1 MINYKRFKEEKG
13 SSNSV
18 AFLFIL
24 FVISIMLI
32 SFIDVGLYFNVKNQ
46 VQDAAENGARNVA
59 LYGGTGSTN
68 ALRKNVS
75 NTDAVDVVYN
85 SIPETFKSTSANPV
99 KIIGSVSSGKNDK
112 GRDEYN
118 NSQYGIRKGDITCGT
133 INEASWNVAEGNT
146 KSAGDPV
153 GCEIS
158 FGYRGIAGK
167 LGMFQIAGKEYK
179 VIGTSVS
186 EVSTK

>member
-32 SFIDVGLYFNVKNQ
+32 SFLDIGLYFNVKNQ

-59 LYGGTGSTN
+59 LYGGTGSGN
-68 ALRKNVS
+68 HLRDSVS

-85 SIPETFKSTSANPV
+85 SIPETFKSTSSNPV
-99 KIIGSVSSGKNDK
+99 KIIGSTNSGKVN
-112 GRDEYN
+112 GRDEYR
-118 NSQYGIRKGDITCGT
+118 NSQYGIKKGDITCGT
-133 INEASWNVAEGNT
+133 IDENTWNVTKGNT
-146 KSAGDPV
+146 NKAGDAV
-153 GCEIS
+153 GCKVT

-167 LGMFQIAGKEYK
+167 LGMFQIAGKEYT

-186 EVSTK
+186 EVSIK